1 LQDDWKVGE
10 ETLQV
15 DWKVSGNDWKIG
27 VSLSKLTSKTYYL
40 GFNIIMPVYFL
51 FSKFSQNGEGKNI
64 I

>member
-51 FSKFSQNGEGKNI
+51 FYW
-64 I
+64 